1 MRAFIVILMMT
12 IATQAVAVSGSMRC
26 TVKSNHIAE
35 ITEGKSKTYSH
46 YTDGIRV
53 GDNIDIEYEASHLK
67 DSLIKD
73 VSFQLY
79 SSDRDRNLFF
89 AKPVGDDWR
98 GPEIRQLGKLISAT
112 DAFQKIYTTEDLI
125 SVISAKFG
133 RVELKRYYKNDWHGL
148 AVGTIS
154 VTKSSTIQ
162 TQIYTFDCRHTVDN
176 YGAFRKKIMSFK
188 ND

>member
-12 IATQAVAVSGSMRC
+12 IATQAVAVSSSMRC

-79 SSDRDRNLFF
+79 SSDRDKNLFF
-89 AKPVGDDWR
+89 AKPLGDDWR

-112 DAFQKIYTTEDLI
+112 DAYEKIYTTEDLI

-133 RVELKRYYKNDWHGL
+133 RVELKRYYKND
-148 AVGTIS
+148 
-154 VTKSSTIQ
+154 
-162 TQIYTFDCRHTVDN
+162 
-176 YGAFRKKIMSFK
+176 
-188 ND
+188 